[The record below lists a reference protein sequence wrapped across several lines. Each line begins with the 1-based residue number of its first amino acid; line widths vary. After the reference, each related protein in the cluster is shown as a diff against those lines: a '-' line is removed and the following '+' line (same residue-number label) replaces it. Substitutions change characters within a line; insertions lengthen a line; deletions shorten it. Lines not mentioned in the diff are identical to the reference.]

1 MTRNPLSTRNLT
13 STRKEHC
20 RERHLYTTGP
30 SCSRCRLSA
39 NLLKNSGVAFATIDI
54 RTDPAARRY
63 VTEELGYIEAPVVVV
78 TDDPTGH
85 LPHESDRT
93 DKASPTISPFDPETR
108 RHWSGFRPEHLLA
121 LVQLEGARPEQTQET
136 SATS

>member
-1 MTRNPLSTRNLT
+1 MNVT
-13 STRKEHC
+13 
-20 RERHLYTTGP
+20 LYTTGP

-63 VTEELGYIEAPVVVV
+63 VTEELGYVDAPVVVV

-85 LPHESDRT
+85 LPHESDHS
-93 DKASPTISPFDPETR
+93 DESGPAISQFGPDIR

-121 LVQLEGARPEQTQET
+121 LVQAEGGRPEQTQET
-136 SATS
+136 AATS